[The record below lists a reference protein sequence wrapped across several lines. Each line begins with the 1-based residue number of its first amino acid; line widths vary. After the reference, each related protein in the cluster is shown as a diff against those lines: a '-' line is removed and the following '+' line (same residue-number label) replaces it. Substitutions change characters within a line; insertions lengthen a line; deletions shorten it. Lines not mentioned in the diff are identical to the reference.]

1 MRGRGLKYLLGIIH
15 SFEDCRPLMRG
26 RGLKCLRFAVPI
38 RCLAG
43 RPLMRGR
50 GLKSLRHLLE
60 RGARGSPPHEGAWI
74 EINID
79 PLTGQIIEGSP
90 PHEGA
95 WIEIPSRYLP
105 P

>member
-15 SFEDCRPLMRG
+15 SFEDC
-26 RGLKCLRFAVPI
+26 
-38 RCLAG
+38 